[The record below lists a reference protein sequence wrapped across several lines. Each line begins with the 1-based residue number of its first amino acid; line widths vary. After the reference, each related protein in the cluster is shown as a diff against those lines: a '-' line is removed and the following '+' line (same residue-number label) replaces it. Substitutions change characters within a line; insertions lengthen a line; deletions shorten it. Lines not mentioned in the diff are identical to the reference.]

1 MPLRK
6 EKNKKT
12 KNFQSLLQKDDRGNQ
27 LEVPV
32 NTVRLATRKKSVLK
46 LKVVINAQREIARS
60 LTGLKFSA
68 TLSL

>member
-12 KNFQSLLQKDDRGNQ
+12 KNFQFLLQKDDRGNQ

-46 LKVVINAQREIARS
+46 LKVVINALREIARS